1 MCHRH
6 LKDPPASQ
14 TSQWVQP
21 SDIIKTHADQLGNS
35 SEGTSNKWRPYL
47 CSSLFRRA
55 PWQIWANC
63 EQQMR
68 SVLSSIVFFSSNFSA
83 CLGPW
88 MQEHL
93 ESSHPCSH
101 PPHHQQWG
109 WVLHIIA
116 LLPWANSP
124 DFSALWNYGKR
135 RPGNMQPSSKI
146 RDQPEERTVTTQWE
160 EGQCQHPCG
169 RDLTIAA
176 SNIRIKIWYLRVL
189 PHLTTAKRIQNATL
203 VGHH

>member
-88 MQEHL
+88 MQQRL
-93 ESSHPCSH
+93 ESSHPCRH
-101 PPHHQQWG
+101 PPPHHQQWG

-116 LLPWANSP
+116 LGKLAWLQCSLKLWQAPTWQVNVSIHAVEISP
-124 DFSALWNYGKR
+124 LLLQTSGSRYDISESYHILRQRNPSK
-135 RPGNMQPSSKI
+135 MQ
-146 RDQPEERTVTTQWE
+146 
-160 EGQCQHPCG
+160 
-169 RDLTIAA
+169 L
-176 SNIRIKIWYLRVL
+176 
-189 PHLTTAKRIQNATL
+189 
-203 VGHH
+203 